1 MLVVYGLRFLVV
13 QAFDRHKI
21 FPISPARIDYSF
33 YEEQISFQ
41 SRLLRFSSQVNQQ
54 QTKFYFLY
62 LPQFALQLTNIYSSQ
77 AQSPAF
83 LLNPRSN
90 FALYINVLQLQS

>member
-13 QAFDRHKI
+13 QAFDRRKI

-41 SRLLRFSSQVNQQ
+41 SRLLIFSSQVNQQ

-62 LPQFALQLTNIYSSQ
+62 
-77 AQSPAF
+77 
-83 LLNPRSN
+83 
-90 FALYINVLQLQS
+90 